1 MSVEVKKAIV
11 KINEQTLR
19 VLLQAVDQ
27 RRNNGTFNK
36 TIISDVGMSPEEL
49 LKEKYKRGI
58 IRVASKDPNKSIE
71 FEIALNEV
79 YVNCEQIPNT
89 YSLVEYK

>member
-1 MSVEVKKAIV
+1 MSIEVKKAV
-11 KINEQTLR
+11 VRINEQTLR
-19 VLLQAVDQ
+19 VLLQAVDH
-27 RRNNGTFNK
+27 RRDSEEINMTLIPNR
-36 TIISDVGMSPEEL
+36 DMSPEEL

-79 YVNCEQIPNT
+79 YIGCEQIPNT